1 LSAAEY
7 RFPKYHFHSSAWE
20 PFVPPS
26 VNRLH
31 ILQEK
36 TVKKYIPFLLAL
48 TMILSACTSRADSLT
63 GTWKLVS
70 YGPTESMT
78 AALPDVD
85 ASLTFAEDGTVSADS
100 GCNSLGG
107 KYTHEGDQVTFT
119 DMAATL
125 MACEEARMA
134 QESAV
139 FQVLSG
145 TAQFEMED
153 QTLTISKNG
162 MALVFTS
169 VPAE

>member
-1 LSAAEY
+1 M
-7 RFPKYHFHSSAWE
+7 
-20 PFVPPS
+20 
-26 VNRLH
+26 
-31 ILQEK
+31 
-36 TVKKYIPFLLAL
+36 KKYIPFLLILAI
-48 TMILSACTSRADSLT
+48 ILSACTSRADSLT

-70 YGPTESMT
+70 YGSTESMT
-78 AALPDVD
+78 AALPDAD

-107 KYTHEGDQVTFT
+107 KYTREGDQVRFT

-125 MACEEARMA
+125 MACEDERMA

-145 TAQFEMED
+145 TAQFKTED
-153 QTLTISKNG
+153 QTLMIVNNG

-169 VPAE
+169 APAE